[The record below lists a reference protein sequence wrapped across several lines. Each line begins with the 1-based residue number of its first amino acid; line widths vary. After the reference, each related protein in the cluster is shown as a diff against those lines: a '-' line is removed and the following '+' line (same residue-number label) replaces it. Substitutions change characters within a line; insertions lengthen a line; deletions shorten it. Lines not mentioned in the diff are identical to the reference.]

1 MKRVFLKTTNNNG
14 DRCKTYIY
22 DYNNSLIFHKVTLVD
37 KSKGFVDMFGG
48 ETLAKE
54 TENYII
60 TFHRF
65 AIKKVTLSRALSCLG
80 IEL

>member
-1 MKRVFLKTTNNNG
+1 MKSVILKTKNNDG

-22 DYNNSLIFHKVTLVD
+22 DYNNSLIFHKFTLVD
-37 KSKGFVDMFGG
+37 KSKGFASMFGG

-54 TENYII
+54 TDNYII

-65 AIKKVTLSRALSCLG
+65 SIKKSTLSTALKQLG
-80 IEL
+80 VEL